1 MNENTIQARM
11 FGWLDLSCGDVV
23 VSSKNN
29 RSRKVKNLL
38 SYLVY
43 NWNRMVSIDELIC
56 VLDNDRKDSAP
67 IAALRTTLH
76 RVRRVIEPL
85 EKRIGQSLIITE
97 NGMYGWNPK
106 VKISLDVVEF
116 ETMCRANLSEDAV
129 GAECFKRTLALYRGD
144 FLAELA
150 AEQWV
155 EPKAEYYRDIYLSA
169 VEDAVP
175 VCMKEGLSR
184 EAVDYCRN
192 AIHISPYSESMYC
205 CLMQAYAALGD
216 NESAAKTYEKLR
228 ALLYE
233 DLGIIPGE
241 EARRIYQEI
250 FLCMSGD
257 ALAPDIIRNQLQ
269 EYAMPSGALICDY
282 TSFKLFYQAEARAA
296 ARRGDA
302 IHIGVLS
309 VLSRNGKMLP
319 SNSLERAMGQ
329 LRNHISISLRT
340 GDIAS
345 CCSSSQYILM
355 LLQANYEN
363 SKTVCERVVHSF
375 FRSYP
380 QSPIRIQTAVFPLEP
395 TA

>member
-1 MNENTIQARM
+1 MNENTIRVRM
-11 FGWLDLSCGDVV
+11 FGWLELSCGNIV

-43 NWNRMVSIDELIC
+43 NWRRMVSIDELIC
-56 VLDNDRKDSAP
+56 VLDHDKKDSAP
-67 IAALRTTLH
+67 IAALRTTLY

-85 EKRIGQSLIITE
+85 EKQIDQPLIITR

-106 VKISLDVVEF
+106 VTTVLDVVEF
-116 ETMCRANLSEDAV
+116 EAMCRTELQKNSA
-129 GAECFKRTLALYRGD
+129 GAEQFRCALALYQGD

-150 AEQWV
+150 SEHWV
-155 EPKAEYYRDIYLSA
+155 EPKAEYYRSLYLSA
-169 VEDAVP
+169 VTEAVP
-175 VCMKEGLSR
+175 VCVKEGLSR
-184 EAVDYCRN
+184 EAVDYCRS
-192 AIHISPYSESMYC
+192 AIHISPYCESIYC
-205 CLMQAYAALGD
+205 CLMQAYTALGD

-228 ALLYE
+228 TLLYE
-233 DLGIIPGE
+233 DLGIIPGD
-241 EARRIYQEI
+241 EARKIYQEI
-250 FLCMSGD
+250 FLGMNGN
-257 ALAPDIIRNQLQ
+257 ALAPDMIRNQLQ
-269 EYAMPSGALICDY
+269 EYTMPSGALICDY
-282 TSFKLFYQAEARAA
+282 TSFRLFYQAEARAA

-309 VLSRNGKMLP
+309 VLGRNGKTLP
-319 SNSLERAMGQ
+319 THSLERVMGQ
-329 LRNHISISLRT
+329 LRRHISESLRT

-363 SKTVCERVVHSF
+363 SKMACERVVHSF

-380 QSPIRIQTAVFPLEP
+380 QSPVRIQTVVFPLEA
-395 TA
+395 TI